1 MVTFKSTIRIDF
13 RTSTRMVELEIMACN
28 AGTLSN
34 LSYKEFLAQDRVMRG
49 TIHFTITYHKSLS
62 DVFPVN
68 YTMPA

>member
-1 MVTFKSTIRIDF
+1 
-13 RTSTRMVELEIMACN
+13 MVELEIMACN